1 MKKLIL
7 SSMFLPLLLS
17 AANIFM
23 AGDSTMCR
31 YSAKRAPRTGWGME
45 MQQFCVPKVRV
56 LNYAVSGTSSKS
68 FRIPKDP
75 QNAKRKYWDRMI
87 SRVKAGDFV
96 IIQFG
101 HNDAASGEKNL
112 YRHAAADTDFQTNL
126 KEFIKEVRAKKATPI
141 LCTPTVV
148 LRVTKK
154 GAIVNTKMLN
164 KYVAAVKKVAAE
176 TKCDMVD
183 LNGKALEELNKK
195 GAKESEKFYMFL
207 EPGKYENFPKG
218 VKDRIHL
225 RKEGA
230 NFYAKLFVEAAKEQ
244 KLPVSKLFK

>member
-45 MQQFCVPKVRV
+45 MQQFCIPKTKVF
-56 LNYAVSGTSSKS
+56 NHAVSGASTKS
-68 FRIPKDP
+68 FRIPKD

-87 SRVKAGDFV
+87 ARVKAGDFV

-112 YRHAAADTDFQTNL
+112 FRHADADTDFQTNL
-126 KEFIKEVRAKKATPI
+126 KEFIKEVRAKKATPV

-148 LRVTKK
+148 LRVNKK
-154 GAIVNTKMLN
+154 GKIVNTKTLN
-164 KYVAAVKKVAAE
+164 KYVAATKKVAAE
-176 TKCDMVD
+176 TQCDLVD
-183 LNGKALEELNKK
+183 INGIALKKLNEK
-195 GAKESEKFYMFL
+195 GAKDSQALYMFL
-207 EPGKYENFPKG
+207 PAGKYENFPKG
-218 VKDRIHL
+218 LKDRIHL

-230 NFYAKLFVEAAKEQ
+230 NFYADIFVEAAKSQ
-244 KLPVSKLFK
+244 NLPIAKLFK